1 VTDDARYSA
10 LLARDPRFDGMFFVG
25 VSTTGI
31 YCRPICPARTPGRN
45 RVTFYDSAVQAE
57 AAGFRAC
64 FRCRPELAPGH
75 THHVEVDAIDTLVAA
90 LTRRINEG
98 ALSDSGL
105 DELAAELGVSARH
118 LRRAT
123 ESRLGVSPIEL
134 ATSRRLG
141 LAKQLL
147 QDTQLALSQV
157 AYAAG
162 FRSVRRFNAA
172 FAERM
177 GAPPSRLRRTHRT
190 ADVAID
196 AAIDE
201 SAAQDTRS
209 HARRADGDVVAARG
223 GSTARGGS
231 MVPDDEPTP
240 GALTTIRLDYRPPYA
255 WDEILAFLRV
265 RAIPGVERVDVAGRG
280 AYHRVVHFDDVREST
295 VTTAGAQLRSTSNP
309 KTAFATSRA
318 AKALASTRGVTGTIT
333 VRPSPKRA
341 SLLLDVSPELVPY
354 LLRVVARVR
363 RQFDLD
369 ARPDAIARVLG
380 DDELL
385 GPRVKTCP
393 GMRVPGAFDP
403 FEASI
408 RALLGQQVSVAAAT
422 TLAGRFAAAF
432 GEPLAHAAP
441 LARDKKGRAFAEPN
455 GPLVARFPT
464 AAEVARRTV
473 DEVATLGLPG
483 ARAAAILAFAT
494 AVASG
499 SVKLEGSLALEPFVD
514 ALDELPGIGPWTAH
528 YLAMRARHD
537 PDAFPAADLGVMKAL
552 NMNAKQTEARAETW
566 RPYRAYAVIH
576 LWHSLGDTHG
586 DRDEDARKQGKQRN
600 QRKPRAQPR
609 RGGDRV

>member
-1 VTDDARYSA
+1 MTDDARYAA
-10 LLARDPRFDGMFFVG
+10 LLARDPRFDGVFFVG

-31 YCRPICPARTPGRN
+31 YCRPICPARTPGRT
-45 RVTFYDSAVQAE
+45 RVTFHATAVQAE

-75 THHVEVDAIDTLVAA
+75 AHHVEVDAIDALVAA
-90 LTRRINEG
+90 LARRINEG
-98 ALSDSGL
+98 ALSDASL
-105 DELAAELGVSARH
+105 DALAAELGVSARH

-147 QDTQLALSQV
+147 QDTRLPLAQV
-157 AYAAG
+157 AFAAG

-177 GAPPSRLRRTHRT
+177 GAPPSRLRRSHRT
-190 ADVAID
+190 D
-196 AAIDE
+196 AAGSLDE
-201 SAAQDTRS
+201 L
-209 HARRADGDVVAARG
+209 
-223 GSTARGGS
+223 
-231 MVPDDEPTP
+231 PTT
-240 GALTTIRLDYRPPYA
+240 GVTTIRLDYRPPYA

-265 RAIPGVERVDVAGRG
+265 RAIPGVERVDLAGRG
-280 AYHRVVHFDDVREST
+280 AYHRVVHFHDVGEEAAIPR
-295 VTTAGAQLRSTSNP
+295 G
-309 KTAFATSRA
+309 RA
-318 AKALASTRGVTGTIT
+318 AKARGVTGTIT

-341 SLLLDVSPELVPY
+341 SLLLDVSPELVPH

-369 ARPDAIARVLG
+369 ARPDAIAHVLG
-380 DDELL
+380 GDDLL
-385 GPRVKTCP
+385 GPRVKASP

-432 GEPLAHAAP
+432 GAPLPGAP
-441 LARDKKGRAFAEPN
+441 QLARDAKGRAFAQAN
-455 GPLVARFPT
+455 GPLAVRFPT
-464 AAEVARRTV
+464 AAEVAKRSI
-473 DEVATLGLPG
+473 DEIATLGLPG

-499 SVKLEGSLALEPFVD
+499 AVKLEGALALEPFVD

-552 NMNAKQTEARAETW
+552 KMNAKETEARAEAW

-576 LWHSLGDTHG
+576 LWNSLGDTNG
-586 DRDEDARKQGKQRN
+586 DRDEEDRKPTQARRGVRRSEPPDQRRDGRRDARDSVPAR
-600 QRKPRAQPR
+600 PRAAIRAGKRPGR
-609 RGGDRV
+609 SVLAHARGEVSAAERAAR